1 MKMLLI
7 TCPYFF
13 LLTILQK
20 DSITDV
26 RQAPLYASELAR
38 EKVRW
43 TPSHLSISAILRR
56 KNLNLYQI
64 KLQCRLKATKS
75 VTTNL
80 KYYSDVVNVQTSLIW
95 RHWYVSKD
103 VNQCSAALR
112 NPTLLRGF
120 PWYLGESNTVILSGS
135 SGN

>member
-7 TCPYFF
+7 TYPYFF

-80 KYYSDVVNVQTSLIW
+80 KYYSDVVNVQTSLI
-95 RHWYVSKD
+95 
-103 VNQCSAALR
+103 
-112 NPTLLRGF
+112 
-120 PWYLGESNTVILSGS
+120 
-135 SGN
+135 